1 MTERTFDVV
10 IAGGGLAGSTL
21 GGVLARGGL
30 QVVVIERER
39 VFRDR
44 IRGEFTWPW
53 GRAEIDRLGLT
64 PVFES
69 IGALPL
75 LRMDEYLD
83 GAFSR
88 SIDVVPR
95 PGLTF
100 QHAPLQEALLSWAA
114 EQGAEIIRPARA
126 VEFEPGDLPSVRV
139 QRDGAQKSISGRL
152 VVAATGR
159 ESGARKWTGASSET
173 DPEHH
178 RFGGV
183 SIQGAAFADGS
194 LLLGQNSPEQ
204 ALLFH
209 LAGEGLARL
218 YLRTFDDVLQ
228 ATPLAQ
234 SFETLVEYVRPWFTP
249 EVLADAR
256 QVGPLGFFPNSTT
269 WATKLTAPGVALIG
283 DVAGSADPS
292 GGHGTS
298 LVFRDV
304 RVLSDLL
311 LASDDWRAALARYE
325 TERGA
330 YYDVIRARD
339 RWYGEVAA
347 ARGQQGDERRAR
359 QAKARELDPT
369 LAGFGAVEFLGPDGL
384 VPDEEHRR
392 IYFGEHISPDDLEPR
407 SDLSKSVE
415 QGTDGDGG

>member
-1 MTERTFDVV
+1 MTMQEFDVV
-10 IAGGGLAGSTL
+10 IAGGGIAGSTL
-21 GGVLARGGL
+21 GGVLSRGGL
-30 QVVVIERER
+30 LVAVIERER
-39 VFRDR
+39 AFRDR

-53 GRAEIDRLGLT
+53 GRAEIDRLDLL

-83 GAFSR
+83 GAYSR

-95 PGLTF
+95 PGLTY
-100 QHAPLQEALLSWAA
+100 QHAPLQEALLAWAA
-114 EQGAEIIRPARA
+114 QQGAEIVRPARA
-126 VEFEPGDLPSVRV
+126 VGFESGDKPVLHID
-139 QRDGAQKSISGRL
+139 RDGVKQSYAGRL

-159 ESGARKWTGASSET
+159 ESGAREWTGGHSET

-183 SIQGAAFADGS
+183 SIEGAAFPDGS

-209 LAGEGLARL
+209 MGEGLARL
-218 YLRTFDDVLQ
+218 YLRTFDDVVQ
-228 ATPLAQ
+228 AAGLAH
-234 SFETLVEYVRPWFTP
+234 SFETLLDYLRPWFAP
-249 EVLADAR
+249 EVLADVK
-256 QVGPLGFFPNSTT
+256 QVGPLGFFPNRNS
-269 WATKLTAPGVALIG
+269 WATKLVASGLALIG

-311 LASDDWRAALARYE
+311 LSSDDWSAALESYE
-325 TERGA
+325 TERRA
-330 YYDVIRARD
+330 YYAVIRARD
-339 RWYGEVAA
+339 RWYGEVAVG
-347 ARGQQGDERRAR
+347 RGPEGEERRIR

-369 LAGFGAVEFLGPDGL
+369 LGGFGAVEFLGPDGL

-392 IYFGEHISPDDLEPR
+392 IYFGEHISPDDLRPR
-407 SDLSKSVE
+407 S
-415 QGTDGDGG
+415 

>member
-1 MTERTFDVV
+1 MTDRPFDVV
-10 IAGGGLAGSTL
+10 IAGGGFAGTAL
-21 GGVLARGGL
+21 GGILARGGL
-30 QVVVIERER
+30 ETVVVERER
-39 VFRDR
+39 AFRDR

-53 GRAEIDRLGLT
+53 GCAEIDRLGIL
-64 PVFES
+64 PVFDS

-83 GAFSR
+83 GEYSR
-88 SIDVVPR
+88 SIEVVPR
-95 PGLTF
+95 PGLTY
-100 QHAPLQEALLSWAA
+100 QHVALQDALLTWAQS
-114 EQGAEIIRPARA
+114 QGAEILRPAR
-126 VEFEPGDLPSVRV
+126 VFRFEPGDLPTLLID
-139 QRDGAQKSISGRL
+139 RDGVPESITGRL
-152 VVAATGR
+152 VVAANGR
-159 ESGARKWTGASSET
+159 ESGAREWTGGASET
-173 DPEHH
+173 DREHH

-183 SIQGAAFADGS
+183 SIEGAAFPEGS

-209 LAGEGLARL
+209 LTPEHSRLYVRTFDEVLQETGLARS
-218 YLRTFDDVLQ
+218 FDALLD
-228 ATPLAQ
+228 
-234 SFETLVEYVRPWFTP
+234 YVRPWFSP
-249 EVLADAR
+249 EVLANAK
-256 QVGPLGFFPNSTT
+256 QIGPLGFFPNSNS
-269 WATKLTAPGVALIG
+269 WATKLTAPGLALIG

-311 LASDDWRAALARYE
+311 LASDDWPTALSTYE
-325 TERGA
+325 SERRT

-347 ARGQQGDERRAR
+347 GRGPEGGERRSN

-369 LAGFGAVEFLGPDGL
+369 LAGFGAIEFLGPDGL

-392 IYFGEHISPDDLEPR
+392 IYFGEHISPAETPER
-407 SDLSKSVE
+407 SHRS
-415 QGTDGDGG
+415 